1 MKKKNIIIV
10 GAGPAGLMAAITAGR
25 KGHHVQVF
33 EAMPKPARKLGIS
46 GKGRGNLTNTCNYK
60 EFLKH
65 FNNDGRF
72 LKTAFKKFF
81 NKELV
86 EFFKELGVETTEER
100 GGRVFVAS
108 GKALDAV
115 IALHNAALALGIVL
129 RQNYAVTSLIIA
141 SGACVGVQCGP
152 QAHYADAVILATGG
166 KSYPR
171 TGSTGD
177 GYAFAE
183 QAGHRITP
191 LHPSLIALKCDKDLA
206 TLKTVAL
213 RNIRAEL
220 RLDGKKAAE
229 EFGEMNFLD
238 GELAGPVVI
247 TLSRR
252 AVPALAAGQAC
263 AIFVDLKPAL
273 NHEQLDARIL
283 KDMEAK
289 KQENAL
295 SLMRGFLP
303 RELCGYFLR
312 ELGMSGRES
321 VQSIKKETRTKI
333 RNLLKE
339 LVFKVVGHAGWDKA
353 IVTAGGVDT
362 SEVSPLNMES
372 KLVKNLYICGE
383 LLDIDADTG
392 GFNLQAAFSTG
403 RLAIENG

>member
-1 MKKKNIIIV
+1 MKKKTIIIV
-10 GAGPAGLMAAITAGR
+10 GAGPAGLMAALTAANN
-25 KGHHVQVF
+25 GHQVQIF

-72 LKTAFKKFF
+72 LKTAFKNFF

-86 EFFKELGVETTEER
+86 EFFKNLGVETTEER

-115 IALHNAALALGIVL
+115 IALHNAVLAKGIVL
-129 RQNYAVTSLIIA
+129 RVNYPVTSLLIA
-141 SGACVGVQCGP
+141 SGVCVGVQCGA

-177 GYAFAE
+177 GYAFAK
-183 QAGHRITP
+183 QAGHSITP
-191 LHPSLIALKCDKDLA
+191 LHPSLVSLKCDKDLSA
-206 TLKTVAL
+206 LKAVAL
-213 RNIRAEL
+213 RNIRVEL
-220 RLDGKKAAE
+220 RLDGKKVAE

-252 AVPALAAGQAC
+252 AVPALDAGQSC
-263 AIFVDLKPAL
+263 ALFVDLKPAL
-273 NHEQLDARIL
+273 SHEQLDARLL

-289 KQENAL
+289 KLEDAL

-312 ELGMSGRES
+312 ELGMSGREAGARHKKRS
-321 VQSIKKETRTKI
+321 PHQNSQSTK
-333 RNLLKE
+333 RACLQ
-339 LVFKVVGHAGWDKA
+339 
-353 IVTAGGVDT
+353 
-362 SEVSPLNMES
+362 
-372 KLVKNLYICGE
+372 CGRPWG
-383 LLDIDADTG
+383 LG
-392 GFNLQAAFSTG
+392 
-403 RLAIENG
+403 